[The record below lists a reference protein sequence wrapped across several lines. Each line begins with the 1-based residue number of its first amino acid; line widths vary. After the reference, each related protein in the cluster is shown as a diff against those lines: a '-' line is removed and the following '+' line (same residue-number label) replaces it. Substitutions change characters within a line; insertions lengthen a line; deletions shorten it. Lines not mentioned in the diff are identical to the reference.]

1 MKHTLKVISVGFFLC
16 FLFQSIHAQC
26 SGALPVYQDLA
37 TWFRPVT
44 NGVHY
49 SIRVEVTY
57 VNSPLSD
64 GSHYFSAF
72 GRSLMG
78 IGVGG
83 YGPCSLTTDPAIY
96 IIYSDRTYGHPLN
109 VSGQLV
115 TAQQPFAI
123 DGSSEEW
130 ISLDM
135 INNRITVKSITY
147 QNTTVYSN
155 VTRTG
160 NTIIGNN
167 NGNLIILSIFKTTY
181 SGNTQPAFYTI
192 R

>member
-1 MKHTLKVISVGFFLC
+1 MKHTLKLISLGLFLC
-16 FLFQSIHAQC
+16 LLVQFSQAQC

-37 TWFRPVT
+37 TWFRPVS
-44 NGVHY
+44 NGIHY
-49 SIRVEVTY
+49 SIQVEITY
-57 VNSPLSD
+57 VNSPLSN

-96 IIYSDRTYGHPLN
+96 IIYSDRTYNHQLN
-109 VSGQLV
+109 VQGKSV
-115 TAQQPFAI
+115 NAQQPFAI
-123 DGSSEEW
+123 DASSEEW

-147 QNTTVYSN
+147 QNMTVYSN

-181 SGNTQPAFYTI
+181 SGNIQPVFYTI
-192 R
+192 M